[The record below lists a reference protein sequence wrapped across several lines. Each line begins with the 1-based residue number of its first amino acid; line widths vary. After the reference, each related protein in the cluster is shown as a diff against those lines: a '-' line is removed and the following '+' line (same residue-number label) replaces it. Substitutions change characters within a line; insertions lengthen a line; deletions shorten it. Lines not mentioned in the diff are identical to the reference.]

1 MIYIFSFVLLSIPF
15 LLDLKRD
22 RYIDWFIFLY
32 LFLFI
37 SFPYSAGGDSMFYRE
52 KFERNFSD
60 IGLGYFFGSLFLFFQ
75 FLHLDYQLFK
85 IFITFIFLYFGLNFF
100 KKLKVNYYFII
111 PLLFPIFIIIYGMGS
126 LRQGLA
132 LVLFFYFLSI
142 KSPIL
147 RMVFFFLA
155 ATIHPSAIIL
165 NLLYLLS
172 LLFFFKKKIFK
183 NLKKVNF
190 FILLAIFCGLLIFL
204 LFINLKYIELFYINY
219 IKEQQLTSSG
229 ALLRSSITLFSA
241 ILFLNFKDKY
251 KILESHFFTTISWIV
266 IISYPFVFFYS
277 TPVDRVYVYFYPLQF
292 VTISILLQTIKNK
305 NLKLLVMYMVLLF
318 SFIYLNVWIIFSENF
333 KYWENY
339 IFFMI

>member
-1 MIYIFSFVLLSIPF
+1 MIYIFSFVILSIPF

-22 RYIDWFIFLY
+22 RYVDLFIFLY

-52 KFERNFSD
+52 KFENNFSE
-60 IGLGYFFGSLFLFFQ
+60 IGLGYFFGSLYLLFQ
-75 FLHLDYQLFK
+75 ILDLDYQLFK

-132 LVLFFYFLSI
+132 LAFFFYFLSI

-147 RMVFFFLA
+147 RMVFFFLP

-165 NLLYLLS
+165 NLLY

-190 FILLAIFCGLLIFL
+190 FILLAIFCGLSIFL
-204 LFINLKYIELFYINY
+204 LFINLEYIKLYYINY
-219 IKEQQLTSSG
+219 IKERQLTSSG
-229 ALLRSSITLFSA
+229 AILRCSITLFSA

-305 NLKLLVMYMVLLF
+305 NLKLLVMYTVLLF
-318 SFIYLNVWIIFSENF
+318 SFIYLNVWIFFSENF

-339 IFFMI
+339 NLFII